1 MRIGLF
7 SDTYM
12 PEINGVVTSIVTLQK
27 ELEKHGHTV
36 FVVTTAPSA
45 LHVQKD
51 GNILRLPGIEIKK
64 LYGYRMSSPFSV
76 VGLNDIATMHLDIIH
91 VHTEFGIGTFAR
103 IVSKL
108 LSIPIVAT
116 YHTLYE
122 DYTHYLNFVQSATI
136 DKTLR
141 SLAGSL
147 SKAYGT
153 MCHELIAP
161 SEKTRD
167 ILKGYGVEKEIHV
180 IPTGLELSKFSRANF
195 DSKQLQQLR
204 TSLGI
209 QEHEKVL
216 LFVGRI
222 AVEKAIDMILQSM
235 QILVTRNVSVK
246 AVIVGGGPYLD
257 ELKYLAKKLDLVD
270 HVVFTDKKPNSEV
283 PMYYAMS
290 DMFVSASTSETQGLT
305 FIEAIASESVVFA
318 KERNILSDIIIE
330 GESGYYFDDSNELAR
345 KIEEHIS
352 LPSQKQQQIVKKGLE
367 MIQPLGSQPFYEA
380 VYKVYLNAI
389 SKQKDEYAIVKIKM
403 KQSNYFEVT
412 LESAE
417 EELALMISIESFYK
431 YELEKGACVQRE
443 IVEEFKKEDSTIRS
457 YLGAIRY
464 LTVKDRTRKE
474 MYDYLSQ
481 KTPLTI
487 KEINQMIEQLENMG
501 YIDDDRYLQQ
511 SLESMKASLMGKKK
525 IKASLVKKGIPYEKI
540 DAVLLQ
546 EDDEDFVESA
556 IKLIEQSK
564 LMELNKN
571 LTKTKEAIQ
580 SKLLRMGYNN
590 DIIAEVMQRLHLE
603 KDEEKESVLLSKEY
617 DKQLIRLSKKYT
629 GFDLKSKLITTLI
642 RKGFEYAQVIEEVES
657 RKDEFET
664 N

>member
-511 SLESMKASLMGKKK
+511 SLESMKVSLMGKKK

>member
-195 DSKQLQQLR
+195 DSNQLQQLR

-235 QILVTRNVSVK
+235 QILVTRKVPVK